1 MLGVTFHKY
10 NINNNTILDY
20 FKINLKMMKPEQLY
34 QNLIEITEKL
44 NVKVSE
50 KNFRKIGINI
60 QSGFCRVK
68 NKNLFII
75 DKHLPVFKKNI
86 ILANFLNKMPLENIY
101 IMPVVRDFVNK
112 QHRETKETEREN
124 FAD

>member
-1 MLGVTFHKY
+1 
-10 NINNNTILDY
+10 
-20 FKINLKMMKPEQLY
+20 MMKPEQLY

-50 KNFRKIGINI
+50 KNFRTIGINI

-68 NKNLFII
+68 NNNLFII
-75 DKHLPVFKKNI
+75 DKHLPVIKKNI

-112 QHRETKETEREN
+112 YRKTEREES

>member
-1 MLGVTFHKY
+1 
-10 NINNNTILDY
+10 
-20 FKINLKMMKPEQLY
+20 MKPEQLY

-50 KNFRKIGINI
+50 KNFRTIGINI

-75 DKHLPVFKKNI
+75 DKHQPVFKKNI
-86 ILANFLNKMPLENIY
+86 ILATFLNKMPLENIY
-101 IMPVVRDFVNK
+101 IIPVVRDFVNK
-112 QHRETKETEREN
+112 HRETEREES

>member
-1 MLGVTFHKY
+1 M
-10 NINNNTILDY
+10 
-20 FKINLKMMKPEQLY
+20 KMMKPEQLY
-34 QNLIEITEKL
+34 QNLIEIAEKL

-50 KNFRKIGINI
+50 KNFRQIGINI

-75 DKHLPVFKKNI
+75 DKRLPVFKKNI

-101 IMPVVRDFVNK
+101 IIPVVRDFVNK
-112 QHRETKETEREN
+112 HRKTEREES

>member
-1 MLGVTFHKY
+1 MTVKWIIRPDKEANPEPWTV
-10 NINNNTILDY
+10 
-20 FKINLKMMKPEQLY
+20 NLEPNKMMKPEQLY

-112 QHRETKETEREN
+112 QHEETERED

>member
-1 MLGVTFHKY
+1 
-10 NINNNTILDY
+10 
-20 FKINLKMMKPEQLY
+20 MMKPEQLY

-50 KNFRKIGINI
+50 KNFRTIGINI
-60 QSGFCRVK
+60 QSGFCKVK
-68 NKNLFII
+68 NNNLFII
-75 DKHLPVFKKNI
+75 DKHLPVVKKNI

-112 QHRETKETEREN
+112 YRETRKTEREHSL
-124 FAD
+124 AH

>member
-1 MLGVTFHKY
+1 
-10 NINNNTILDY
+10 
-20 FKINLKMMKPEQLY
+20 MKPEQLY
-34 QNLIEITEKL
+34 QNLIEIAEKL

-75 DKHLPVFKKNI
+75 DKHLSVFKKNI
-86 ILANFLNKMPLENIY
+86 ILASFLNQMPLENIY
-101 IMPVVRDFVNK
+101 IVPVVRDFVK
-112 QHRETKETEREN
+112 KHRETGMEES

>member
-1 MLGVTFHKY
+1 
-10 NINNNTILDY
+10 
-20 FKINLKMMKPEQLY
+20 MMKPEQLY

-60 QSGFCRVK
+60 QSGFCKVK

-112 QHRETKETEREN
+112 QHEETERED

>member
-1 MLGVTFHKY
+1 
-10 NINNNTILDY
+10 
-20 FKINLKMMKPEQLY
+20 MMKPEQLY

>member
-1 MLGVTFHKY
+1 M
-10 NINNNTILDY
+10 I
-20 FKINLKMMKPEQLY
+20 KPEQLY
-34 QNLIEITEKL
+34 QNLIEIAEKL

-50 KNFRKIGINI
+50 KSFRKTGINI

-68 NKNLFII
+68 NKNLFMI

-112 QHRETKETEREN
+112 HRETEKTEREES

>member
-1 MLGVTFHKY
+1 
-10 NINNNTILDY
+10 
-20 FKINLKMMKPEQLY
+20 MKQEQLY

-44 NVKVSE
+44 NIKVSE
-50 KNFRKIGINI
+50 KNFRIIGINI

-112 QHRETKETEREN
+112 HRETEREES

>member
-1 MLGVTFHKY
+1 M
-10 NINNNTILDY
+10 
-20 FKINLKMMKPEQLY
+20 KIMKPEQLY
-34 QNLIEITEKL
+34 QNLTEIAEKL

-50 KNFRKIGINI
+50 KNFRKTGINI

-68 NKNLFII
+68 NKNLFMI
-75 DKHLPVFKKNI
+75 DKHMHVFKKNI
-86 ILANFLNKMPLENIY
+86 ILANFLSKMPLENIY

-112 QHRETKETEREN
+112 YRKTEKTEREES

>member
-1 MLGVTFHKY
+1 M
-10 NINNNTILDY
+10 
-20 FKINLKMMKPEQLY
+20 KMIKPEQLY
-34 QNLIEITEKL
+34 QNLTEIAEKL

-50 KNFRKIGINI
+50 KNFRKTGINI

-68 NKNLFII
+68 NKNLFMI

-112 QHRETKETEREN
+112 HRKTEKTEREES

>member
-1 MLGVTFHKY
+1 M
-10 NINNNTILDY
+10 NIEPN
-20 FKINLKMMKPEQLY
+20 KMMKPEQLY

-50 KNFRKIGINI
+50 KNLRKIGINI

-75 DKHLPVFKKNI
+75 DKNLPVFKKNI
-86 ILANFLNKMPLENIY
+86 ILANFLNKMSLENIY
-101 IMPVVRDFVNK
+101 IMPAVRDFVNK
-112 QHRETKETEREN
+112 QHRETEREES